1 MSFRPYSIFLLL
13 CASVATAQDH
23 QHDGRCKA
31 HDITVRYLAEQG
43 LPTDL
48 QQALPQVDVFD
59 ASRGGTLTIPVVF
72 HVVWNTSSENIPES
86 AINAVMTQLNQDYS
100 ASNSNL
106 SSVRSTFQS
115 SIGNVGIQFCL
126 AQVDPQGNTTTGIT
140 RTQTTATW
148 FNPDTQ
154 TNSMKS
160 APLGR
165 APWDPTRYLNVWVCD
180 ISSGASGGFVTLGYA
195 YLPTGGI
202 VGSSIDGLVIDFQ
215 YGMQL
220 SSRTATHEIGHYLGL
235 LHTWGQDPGSCSSD
249 DGYSDTP
256 NTSSPTYSCSNTSLQ
271 KCNVLTQYENFMD
284 YSNCSAMF
292 SNQQGNAMTGILT
305 GARNGLLSS
314 NACSTSTPGP
324 CIPTSAN
331 GTADG
336 DFVNGVQ
343 LGSINNTNSGGT
355 TQPTYTNFS
364 STWSTSLLRGSSHTI
379 TIQGGTYTPN
389 NYAAWIDY
397 DQNNVFSAAEKLG
410 EFTSSS
416 SGQSQSFS
424 FTVPVNA
431 AVGNTRLRVR
441 GVYADTGEPTP
452 TDPCFAYAYGETEDY
467 GITIT
472 APTTGYC
479 IPTSANGTT
488 DGDFINRV
496 SIGSI
501 NNTNSGGVGQP
512 TYSNLT
518 STWSTGLVRGSS
530 QTITIQGGTYAP
542 NSYAV
547 WIDYDRNNSFSA
559 NEKLGEFETSA
570 GGQTQ
575 AIDFTV
581 PVSADLGTT
590 RMRVR
595 GVYVGNGEPD
605 PVDAC
610 FDYAYGE
617 TEDYGVVIQL
627 NTGVE
632 DIEQFNVVVYPNPA
646 SEELTLE
653 RDQDGPATAELF
665 DLQGRSVRAL
675 LLNSR
680 IERVP
685 VGNLAPGQ
693 YLLRILQAGKVQVV
707 RVEVLGGGH

>member
-1 MSFRPYSIFLLL
+1 MSMRSAFFALVAF
-13 CASVATAQDH
+13 ASAASAQDH
-23 QHDGRCKA
+23 SHTGRCKA
-31 HDITVRYLAEQG
+31 HDITARYLAEQG

-48 QQALPQVDVFD
+48 HQALPQVDVFD
-59 ASRGGTLTIPVVF
+59 ASRGGSLTIPVVF
-72 HVVWNTSSENIPES
+72 HVVWNTQSENIPAS

-126 AQVDPQGNTTTGIT
+126 AQVDPQGNATTGIT

-154 TNSMKS
+154 TNAMKS

-195 YLPTGGI
+195 YLPTGGV

-215 YGMQL
+215 YGMPL

-256 NTSSPTYSCSNTSLQ
+256 NTSSPTYSCANTTLQ

-292 SNQQGNAMTGILT
+292 SNQQGNSMSGVLT
-305 GARNGLLSS
+305 GVRSGLLAS
-314 NACSTSTPGP
+314 NACSTSTPGA
-324 CIPTSAN
+324 CIPTSTN
-331 GTADG
+331 GPADG

-355 TQPTYTNFS
+355 TQPAYTNFS
-364 STWSTSLLRGSSHTI
+364 STWSTSLLQGSTHTI

-389 NYAAWIDY
+389 SYAAWIDY
-397 DQNNVFSAAEKLG
+397 DQNNTFSLTEKLG
-410 EFTSSS
+410 EFTSTTA
-416 SGQSQSFS
+416 GQSQSFS
-424 FTVPVNA
+424 FTVPANA
-431 AVGNTRLRVR
+431 TVGTTRLRVR
-441 GVYADTGEPTP
+441 GVYLGNGEPAP

-467 GITIT
+467 GIAIT
-472 APTTGYC
+472 APATGYC
-479 IPTSANGTT
+479 IPTSANGTA
-488 DGDFINRV
+488 DGDFINGV

-512 TYSNLT
+512 TYSNLS
-518 STWSTGLVRGSS
+518 STWSTGLIRGSG
-530 QTITIQGGTYAP
+530 QTITIQGGTYFP
-542 NSYAV
+542 NRYAV
-547 WIDYDRNNSFSA
+547 WIDYDQNNTFSL
-559 NEKLGEFETSA
+559 NEKLGEFQTTA

-575 AIDFTV
+575 NINFTV
-581 PVSADLGTT
+581 PVNANLGTT

-595 GVYVGNGEPD
+595 GVFAGTGEPV
-605 PVDAC
+605 PVEPC
-610 FDYAYGE
+610 FNYTYGE
-617 TEDYGVVIQL
+617 TEDYSVVVQL
-627 NTGVE
+627 NTG
-632 DIEQFNVVVYPNPA
+632 IEEAGAFSVLLYPNPTQD
-646 SEELTLE
+646 ELTVE
-653 RDQDGPATAELF
+653 RDHDGPASAALF
-665 DLQGRSVRAL
+665 DLQGRTVATHV
-675 LLNSR
+675 LNSR
-680 IERVP
+680 IERLS
-685 VGNLAPGQ
+685 VGHLATGQ
-693 YLLRILQAGKVQVV
+693 YLLRIVQDGKVQVM
-707 RVEVLGGGH
+707 RVDVLGGRR

>member
-1 MSFRPYSIFLLL
+1 MYMRSISLALVL
-13 CASVATAQDH
+13 YAGALIAQDH
-23 QHDGRCKA
+23 VHTERCKA
-31 HDITVRYLAEQG
+31 HSITERFLEEQG

-48 QQALPQVDVFD
+48 RQALPQVDMNEGT
-59 ASRGGTLTIPVVF
+59 RGGTLTIPVVF
-72 HVVWNTSSENIPES
+72 HVVWNTSAENIPAS

-106 SSVRSTFQS
+106 SGVRSTFQN

-126 AQVDPQGNTTTGIT
+126 AQVDPQGNATTGIT

-154 TNSMKS
+154 TNDMKS

-165 APWDPTRYLNVWVCD
+165 APWNPSQYLNVWVCD

-195 YLPTGGI
+195 YLPAGGI
-202 VGSSIDGLVIDFQ
+202 VGSSIDGLVIDYQ

-249 DGYSDTP
+249 DGYTDTP
-256 NTSSPTYSCSNTSLQ
+256 NTSSPTYSCANTTLQ

-305 GARNGLLSS
+305 GVRNGLLST

-336 DFVNGVQ
+336 DFVNSVQ

-355 TQPTYTNFS
+355 TQPAYTNFS
-364 STWSTSLLRGSSHTI
+364 GSWSTSLLQGSNHTI

-397 DQNNVFSAAEKLG
+397 DQNNVFSASEKLG
-410 EFTSSS
+410 EFTSTS
-416 SGQSQSFS
+416 SGQTQSFS
-424 FTVPVNA
+424 FTVPA
-431 AVGNTRLRVR
+431 GATLGNTRLRVR
-441 GVYADTGEPTP
+441 GVYLGTGEPTP
-452 TDPCFAYAYGETEDY
+452 VDPCFAYAYGETEDY

-472 APTTGYC
+472 APATGYC
-479 IPTSANGTT
+479 IPTSANGTA
-488 DGDFINRV
+488 DGDFINAV
-496 SIGSI
+496 SIGNI

-512 TYSNLT
+512 TYANLT
-518 STWSTGLVRGSS
+518 STWSTGLVRGSA
-530 QTITIQGGTYAP
+530 QTITIQGGTYSP
-542 NSYAV
+542 NRYAV
-547 WIDYDRNNSFSA
+547 WIDYNQNNSFSA
-559 NEKLGEFETSA
+559 NEKLGEFQTNSS
-570 GGQTQ
+570 GQTQ
-575 AIDFTV
+575 NINFTV
-581 PVSADLGTT
+581 PVTANLGTT

-595 GVYVGNGEPD
+595 GAFMGTGEPN
-605 PVDAC
+605 PVDPC
-610 FDYAYGE
+610 FSYAYGE
-617 TEDYGVVIQL
+617 TEDYSVTIQIS
-627 NTGVE
+627 TGIE
-632 DIEQFNVVVYPNPA
+632 DLDTFIVLAYPNPA

-653 RDQDGPATAELF
+653 RELDGPAVAELF
-665 DLQGRSVRAL
+665 DLQGRTVGTFG
-675 LLNSR
+675 LNDR
-680 IERVP
+680 MERLH
-685 VGNLAPGQ
+685 VGDLASGQ
-693 YLLRILQAGKVQVV
+693 YMLRIQQAGMVQVL
-707 RVEVLGGGH
+707 RVEVLGGR

>member
-1 MSFRPYSIFLLL
+1 MYKRSSLLTL
-13 CASVATAQDH
+13 VAFAAVASAQDH
-23 QHDGRCKA
+23 THNGRCKA
-31 HDITVRYLAEQG
+31 HDITAQYLAEQG

-48 QQALPQVDVFD
+48 QQALPMADMLE
-59 ASRGGTLTIPVVF
+59 ASRGGALTIPVVF
-72 HVVWNTSSENIPES
+72 HVVWNTTAENIPES

-126 AQVDPQGNTTTGIT
+126 AQLDPQGNATNGIT

-154 TNSMKS
+154 TNAMKS

-202 VGSSIDGLVIDFQ
+202 VGSSIDGLVIDYQ
-215 YGMQL
+215 YGMAL

-235 LHTWGQDPGSCSSD
+235 LHTWGQDPGSCSTD
-249 DGYSDTP
+249 DGFSDTP
-256 NTSSPTYSCSNTSLQ
+256 NTSSPTYSCANTTLV

-284 YSNCSAMF
+284 YSNCSSMF
-292 SNQQGNAMTGILT
+292 SNQQGNYMTGILT
-305 GARNGLLSS
+305 GARNGLLAS
-314 NACSTSTPGP
+314 NACSTSTPGT
-324 CIPTSAN
+324 CIPTSTN

-343 LGSINNTNSGGT
+343 LGSINNTNSGGVG
-355 TQPTYTNFS
+355 QPTYTNFS
-364 STWSTSLLRGSSHTI
+364 STWSTSLLQGSTHTI
-379 TIQGGTYTPN
+379 TIQGGTYAPN

-397 DQNNVFSAAEKLG
+397 DQNNTFSVNEKLG
-410 EFTSSS
+410 EFTTNAAN
-416 SGQSQSFS
+416 QTQSFT
-424 FTVPVNA
+424 FTVPANA
-431 AVGNTRLRVR
+431 TSGNTRLRVR
-441 GVYADTGEPTP
+441 GVYLGTGEPNP

-472 APTTGYC
+472 TPNTGYC
-479 IPTSANGTT
+479 IPTSVNGTT
-488 DGDFINRV
+488 DGDFINGV

-518 STWSTGLVRGSS
+518 ATWSTGLLRGSA

-542 NSYAV
+542 NRYAV
-547 WIDYDRNNSFSA
+547 WIDYDQNNTFSL
-559 NEKLGEFETSA
+559 NEKLGEFQTTA

-575 AIDFTV
+575 NINFTV
-581 PVSADLGTT
+581 PGSANLGTT

-595 GVYVGNGEPD
+595 GVFAGTGEPN
-605 PVDAC
+605 PIEPC
-610 FDYAYGE
+610 FNYAYGE
-617 TEDYGVVIQL
+617 TEDYSVVIQI

-632 DIEQFNVVVYPNPA
+632 EASSFIVRSYPNPA
-646 SEELTLE
+646 HDILTVE
-653 RDQDGPATAELF
+653 RDVDGPAEAGLF
-665 DLQGRSVRAL
+665 DLQGRVVKIFG
-675 LLNSR
+675 LNSR
-680 IERVP
+680 IERISVA
-685 VGNLAPGQ
+685 GLATGQ
-693 YLLRILQAGKVQVV
+693 YLLRIFHAGEVQVL
-707 RVEVLGGGH
+707 RVEVLAGRD